1 MKKKIAIF
9 LYSLAAGGAER
20 QVSIL
25 LKKLLKHYEITL
37 VLMNDTIFYEIPSEV
52 EVVYLEKS
60 MPDESGLKKLLKL
73 PLLAWRY
80 KKVLRQRG
88 ITTSLS
94 FMTRPNYINVLAKML
109 GSKCYTLISERSH
122 FSLQYSYGDV
132 QSWINK
138 KLVRLYN
145 QADLIV
151 PNAKMNG
158 WDLQNN
164 FGITAPMQPIYNFVD
179 IDKIQ
184 ELSKDRIEIE
194 KKGFVFVTVGRL
206 DTGKNHALL
215 IEALKRCGCDAELWI
230 VGDGSLKELLEL
242 KVETLGLQSRVKLLG
257 KQKNPYKY
265 LAKADCFVFGS
276 NHEGFPNV
284 LLEALACA
292 LPVISTD
299 CKSGPR
305 EILSPKSDLQQQTE
319 VMELGAYGMLTPV
332 NDADAMAQ
340 AMDLMINDEKVRYNY
355 KSIAKKR
362 ALDFDVDKI
371 LKEWIKVF
379 DG

>member
-1 MKKKIAIF
+1 MKKKVAIF

-25 LKKLLKHYEITL
+25 LQKLCNRYDITL
-37 VLMNDTIFYEIPSEV
+37 VLMNDTIFYDIPKEIEIR
-52 EVVYLEKS
+52 YLEKS
-60 MPDESGLKKLLKL
+60 DPFENGLKKLLKL

-80 KKVLRQRG
+80 KKLLQSEEIAV
-88 ITTSLS
+88 SLS
-94 FMTRPNYINVLAKML
+94 FMTRPNYINVLAKMM
-109 GSKCYTLISERSH
+109 GSKCYTVLSERSH
-122 FSLQYSYGDV
+122 FSLQYSYGNL

-145 QADLIV
+145 HADFIL

-158 WDLQNN
+158 YDLQKY
-164 FGITAPMQPIYNFVD
+164 FGITAPMRTIYNFID
-179 IDKIQ
+179 IKQVERLACQ
-184 ELSKDRIEIE
+184 EVEMQ
-194 KKGFVFVTVGRL
+194 KKRFLFITIGRL
-206 DTGKNHALL
+206 DAGKNHALL
-215 IEALKRCGCDAELWI
+215 IEALKRCRCDAELWI
-230 VGDGSLKELLEL
+230 IGDGVLMDNLEL
-242 KVETLGLQSRVKLLG
+242 RIEHLGLRGKVKLLG

-265 LAKADCFVFGS
+265 LANADCFVFGS

-284 LLEALACA
+284 LLEALACD

-305 EILSPKSDLQQQTE
+305 EILAPQSDLMQQAAG
-319 VMELGAYGMLTPV
+319 VELAEYGVLTPMKDV
-332 NDADAMAQ
+332 DAMAR
-340 AMDLMINDEKVRYNY
+340 AMEMIINDEKVRYNY

-371 LKEWIKVF
+371 LEEWIEVF